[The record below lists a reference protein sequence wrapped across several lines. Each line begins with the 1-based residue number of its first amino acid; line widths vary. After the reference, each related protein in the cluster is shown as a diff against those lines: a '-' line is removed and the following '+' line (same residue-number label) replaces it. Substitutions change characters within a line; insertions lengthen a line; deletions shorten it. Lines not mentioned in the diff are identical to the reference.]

1 MRKSGLPVP
10 VAALLSG
17 VLAAGA
23 AAQETLRDPIR
34 LPSSAVVAAKEA
46 QRAGNPLWAIP
57 LGELSETQAR
67 PLFSLSRRPAA
78 VPVAVALPAPPPHAG
93 PPSKREPDHPLL
105 TLLGTIV
112 GESVEIGVFV
122 DEATHDMIRL
132 KAGEVHDG
140 WTLSSVVGRTA
151 IFQKD
156 GYRAATLVLPAPEA
170 ERNAND
176 HTAPPVVLP
185 VAIQG
190 TGAVTGVAP
199 ANPFD
204 PPINPGATE
213 GGSRRPPKEG

>member
-1 MRKSGLPVP
+1 
-10 VAALLSG
+10 
-17 VLAAGA
+17 
-23 AAQETLRDPIR
+23 
-34 LPSSAVVAAKEA
+34 
-46 QRAGNPLWAIP
+46 
-57 LGELSETQAR
+57 
-67 PLFSLSRRPAA
+67 
-78 VPVAVALPAPPPHAG
+78 
-93 PPSKREPDHPLL
+93 
-105 TLLGTIV
+105 LLGTIV

-122 DEATHDMIRL
+122 DETSHDMIRL

-204 PPINPGATE
+204 PPVNPGATE